1 MLLFHLK
8 SLHGRHA
15 DTNCKKVKRMYFT
28 WACLYYNMWLPVY
41 WFTYISGQ
49 IRPTVDTVHKDT

>member
-15 DTNCKKVKRMYFT
+15 DTNCKKVKRMYFS
-28 WACLYYNMWLPVY
+28 WVCLYYNM
-41 WFTYISGQ
+41 
-49 IRPTVDTVHKDT
+49 